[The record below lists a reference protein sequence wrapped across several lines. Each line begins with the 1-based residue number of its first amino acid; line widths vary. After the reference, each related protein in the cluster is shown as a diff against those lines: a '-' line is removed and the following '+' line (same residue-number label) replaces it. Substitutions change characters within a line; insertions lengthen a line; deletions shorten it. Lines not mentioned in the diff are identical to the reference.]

1 MRPDSVRRL
10 ALLGGESSGK
20 TTLARALAVQLS
32 TVWVPEYG
40 RQRWEDLR
48 ETLSAAELLQVARK
62 QVEWEEEHALQA
74 RGWLVCDT
82 TPLTTLQYCLFDH
95 GQAPPELHT
104 LAQRHYALTIVCLPD
119 FDFVQDGCRRDDTF
133 RTQQHAWTM
142 ARLAEMRVVPLPV
155 SGPEPA
161 RLSQVLAHLAHLA
174 MLERASQHPNP

>member
-1 MRPDSVRRL
+1 M

-20 TTLARALAVQLS
+20 TTLARALAAELS

-40 RQRWEDLR
+40 RQRWEELR
-48 ETLSAAELLQVARK
+48 ETLSAEELLRVGRK

-95 GQAPPELHT
+95 GHAPPALHT
-104 LAQRHYALTIVCLPD
+104 LAQRPYDLTVVCLPD
-119 FDFVQDGCRRDDTF
+119 FDFVQDGCRRDDSF
-133 RTQQHAWTM
+133 RNQQHAWTM
-142 ARLAEMRVVPLPV
+142 ARMADMGVVPLRV

-161 RLSQVLAHLAHLA
+161 RLSQVLAHLAQLEPPSKHLN
-174 MLERASQHPNP
+174 L